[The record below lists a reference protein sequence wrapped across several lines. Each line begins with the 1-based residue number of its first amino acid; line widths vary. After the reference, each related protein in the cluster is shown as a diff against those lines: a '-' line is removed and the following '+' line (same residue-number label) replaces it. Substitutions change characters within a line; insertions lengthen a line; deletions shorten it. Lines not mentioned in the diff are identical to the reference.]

1 MESLLSLFG
10 GGGGAAAGA
19 GAGGAGLSYLGGGS
33 VDPNSVTPATSP
45 GSFGPAQGGPTFGQT
60 MGNIGTQLLN
70 QKTQVGGGGGGGGG
84 GAGAGAG
91 AGGMNASGGYMGG
104 HL

>member
-33 VDPNSVTPATSP
+33 ADPNSVTPATSP

-70 QKTQVGGGGGGGGG
+70 QKMQGGGGGG

-104 HL
+104 KLSF